1 MRALAWAL
9 ILATAIT
16 LGSSVAASAGTEQS
30 NRQPVLMVQG
40 RIVDLRPG
48 WLMLSDG
55 TQIIVS
61 EEVARWS
68 ELSLGVMVR
77 VQFAEH
83 DGRKLATSVNYLEAC
98 R

>member
-83 DGRKLATSVNYLEAC
+83 DGRKLATSVNYLETC